1 VNLYFRLLVFMIRV
15 RFRSRLGIWDTSHV
29 RFRVNPGDLDVQRHM
44 NNGRYLTLMDLGRMD
59 LMLRSRFWQR
69 ITDQGW
75 YPVVAG
81 QSITYRRSL
90 LLWESF
96 DLASRV
102 IGHDDRWIYMEQV
115 FRRDGKV
122 VADAIVR
129 ARFLR
134 RAGGSVPIDE
144 VLELVRPLPEHLVV
158 PQWVTEWNEG
168 SSQHGRG
175 L

>member
-1 VNLYFRLLVFMIRV
+1 MNLYLRLLLLMATV
-15 RFRSRLGIWDTSHV
+15 RFRRRLGIWDTSHV
-29 RFRVNPGDLDVQRHM
+29 TFRVNLTDLDVQRHM

-59 LMLRSRFWQR
+59 LMLRSGFWR
-69 ITDQGW
+69 RLTGQGW

-81 QSITYRRSL
+81 QTITYRRSL
-90 LLWESF
+90 QLGERF

-102 IGHDDRWIYMEQV
+102 MGNDDRWIYLEQV
-115 FRRDGKV
+115 FRRDGQV

-134 RAGGSVPIDE
+134 RTGGSVPMDE
-144 VLELVRPLPEHLVV
+144 VLALVSPLPEHLEV
-158 PQWVTEWNEG
+158 PAWVTQWNEG
-168 SSQHGRG
+168 SSQHGRE

>member
-1 VNLYFRLLVFMIRV
+1 MIRV

-59 LMLRSRFWQR
+59 LMVRSGFWQR

-81 QSITYRRSL
+81 QTITYRRSL
-90 LLWESF
+90 QLWESF

-102 IGHDDRWIYMEQV
+102 IGHDDRWIYLEQV
-115 FRRDGKV
+115 FRRDGTV

-134 RAGGSVPIDE
+134 RSGGSVPME
-144 VLELVRPLPEHLVV
+144 EALELAGPLPDDLEV
-158 PQWVTEWNEG
+158 PRWVTEWNEG
-168 SSQHGRG
+168 SSRHGRE

>member
-1 VNLYFRLLVFMIRV
+1 MNLYFRLLLLMLRA
-15 RFRSRLGIWDTSHV
+15 RLRHRLDIWDTSHV
-29 RFRVNPGDLDVQRHM
+29 SFRVNPSDLDVQRHM

-59 LMLRSRFWQR
+59 LMIRSGFWKR
-69 ITDQGW
+69 ITAQGW

-90 LLWESF
+90 QLGERF

-102 IGHDDRWIYMEQV
+102 LGYDDRWIYMEQV
-115 FRRDGKV
+115 FRRDGAV

-134 RAGGSVPIDE
+134 RAGGSVPIEE
-144 VLELVRPLPEHLVV
+144 VLSQVGPVPEDLAV
-158 PQWVTEWNEG
+158 PQWVIDWNQ
-168 SSQHGRG
+168 SSSRYGRE